1 MEFAVYTWLYLSL
14 ISLVYGAVILGL
26 VAFFVSGMALAFAS
40 IEGME
45 WRDKALTA
53 VKISGGIFLVS
64 ASLNALLPTAD
75 GVKLIAAAYVLG
87 EGSKLEG
94 VDKLPQNIV
103 DALNYTLEQI
113 KEKK

>member
-14 ISLVYGAVILGL
+14 ISLVNEVEVISLLALIASGL
-26 VAFFVSGMALAFAS
+26 LLSFAHV
-40 IEGME
+40 EEME
-45 WRDKALTA
+45 WKTKALTA
-53 VKISGGIFLVS
+53 VKISGGIFFVS
-64 ASLNALLPTAD
+64 ASLNAFLPTAD

>member
-14 ISLVYGAVILGL
+14 ISLVNGAATISLLTLIASGFL
-26 VAFFVSGMALAFAS
+26 LAVAH
-40 IEGME
+40 IEEME
-45 WRDKALTA
+45 WKDKALTA
-53 VKISGGIFLVS
+53 VKISAGIFFVS
-64 ASLNALLPTAD
+64 ASLNAFLPTSD

-87 EGSKLEG
+87 EGSKLDG

-103 DALNYTLEQI
+103 DALNYTLELI

>member
-14 ISLVYGAVILGL
+14 VSLVGGIVVFSLL
-26 VAFFVSGMALAFAS
+26 AFIASGFLFAFAS
-40 IEGME
+40 IEDME
-45 WRDKALTA
+45 WVDKALTA
-53 VKISGGIFLVS
+53 VKISGGILLVS
-64 ASLNALLPTAD
+64 ASLNAFLPTSD

>member
-14 ISLVYGAVILGL
+14 VSFVGGAVVMSLLALI
-26 VAFFVSGMALAFAS
+26 VSGSLLSFAS
-40 IEGME
+40 IEEME
-45 WRDKALTA
+45 WKDKALTA
-53 VKISGGIFLVS
+53 VKISAGIFLVS
-64 ASLNALLPTAD
+64 ASLSAFLPKSD
-75 GVKLIAAAYVLG
+75 GMKLIAAAYVLG

-113 KEKK
+113 KENK

>member
-14 ISLVYGAVILGL
+14 ISLVSGTVVLGL
-26 VAFFVSGMALAFAS
+26 VAFLASVMAFAFAS
-40 IEGME
+40 IEEME
-45 WRDKALTA
+45 WRDKALAA

-64 ASLNALLPTAD
+64 ASLNAFLPTSD